1 MKIALLNDTHF
12 GVRNDSPAFLEYQVK
27 FYEEQFFPYL
37 EQNNITTLIHL
48 GDVTDRRKFINFKTA
63 SVFREKF
70 FKRLWD
76 MKIDTHIIVGNHDT
90 YYKNTNKVNS
100 VTELF
105 TTFDGKNEP
114 WIYTDPKE
122 VEIGGC
128 RMLFLPWICD
138 DNIEDS
144 IYAIDNATADIC
156 MGDLE
161 IKGFEMQRGIINE
174 QGLEPKQFKR
184 FEKVI
189 SGHFHKKSDDGHIY
203 YLGAQYEMT
212 WSDYKDPKGF
222 HIFDTE
228 TRELE
233 RISNPHRIHKKL
245 VYNDKKE
252 DYYKKDLTEFE
263 NTFVKI
269 FVSNKTDE
277 DMFNSLLDRFQ
288 NKMNVHEVNVIEDI
302 QSDMAASVREDILD
316 QGEDTITF
324 LNNYVDQIQTDLDKQ
339 KLKEFIKETYV
350 EANDH
355 YSG

>member
-27 FYEEQFFPYL
+27 FYDEQFFPYL
-37 EQNNITTLIHL
+37 EENNITTLIHL

-63 SVFREKF
+63 SVFRQKF

-76 MKIDTHIIVGNHDT
+76 MKIDTHIIIGNHDT
-90 YYKNTNKVNS
+90 YYKNTNEVNS

-105 TTFDGKNEP
+105 TTFDGVNEP
-114 WIYTDPKE
+114 WIYTGPKE
-122 VEIGGC
+122 VELGGC

-138 DNIEDS
+138 DNYDDS

-156 MGDLE
+156 FGHLE
-161 IKGFEMQRGIINE
+161 VKGFEMQKGIVNN
-174 QGLEPKQFKR
+174 QGLEPSQFKR

-212 WSDYKDPKGF
+212 WSDYKDSKGF

-233 RISNPHRIHKKL
+233 RIVNPNRIHKKIY
-245 VYNDKKE
+245 YNDKDQ
-252 DYYKKDLTEFE
+252 DYYKRDIKEYDKSL
-263 NTFVKI
+263 VKL

-277 DMFNSLLDRFQ
+277 DMFNAFVDRLQ
-288 NKMNVHEVNVIEDI
+288 TQINIHELNIIEDNM
-302 QSDMAASVREDILD
+302 SDVSASVREDILE
-316 QGEDTITF
+316 QGEDTLTF
-324 LNNYVDQIQTDLDKQ
+324 LGNYVDQIDTDLDRH
-339 KLKEFIKETYV
+339 KLKDFIKDVYT
-350 EANDH
+350 EA
-355 YSG
+355 SER